1 MSDDAAKARADFV
14 RALKEERHGYEV
26 AGKTDRLAQV
36 DEQLA
41 KFGEAPVKRTALKK
55 AKAADE

>member
-1 MSDDAAKARADFV
+1 MSDDAAQSRADYV

-26 AGKTDRLAQV
+26 AGKADRVAQV

-41 KFGEAPVKRTALKK
+41 RFGEAPVKRAAPRKSK
-55 AKAADE
+55 ASE

>member
-1 MSDDAAKARADFV
+1 MSDDAAKARADYV

-26 AGKTDRLAQV
+26 AGNADRIAQV

-41 KFGEAPVKRTALKK
+41 RFGAGPVKRTAPRK
-55 AKAADE
+55 AKAE